1 MAKHL
6 TTALVQLNVS
16 DRPLENLSTTQ
27 AFIQSAAD
35 QGAELIATPECT
47 NFIAANARDLAATL
61 HLEGDDPTLLAIR
74 AQAKALGVWILIGS
88 LCLKNDTGTDA
99 MAVNRQFFINPKGEI
114 IGRYD
119 KIHMFDVDVADGQ
132 TYRESAQ
139 YAAGN
144 HLQTSRLEDLTLGHS
159 ICYDVRFPYLYSGLA
174 YQGAGIIAVP
184 AAFTHVTGQA
194 HWETL
199 LRARAIE
206 TGSWIIAPAQCG
218 VHAGGRRTWGHSLIV
233 DPWGR
238 IVAQGKES
246 EPGVILADIDPEQIK
261 RARDSIPAL
270 KHYRTLEV

>member
-16 DRPLENLSTTQ
+16 DRPLENLAMTQ

-35 QGAELIATPECT
+35 QGAKLVATPECT
-47 NFIAANARDLAATL
+47 NLIASNARDLAANL
-61 HLEGDDPTLLAIR
+61 HIEEDDPTLLAIR
-74 AQAKALGVWILIGS
+74 AQARTLRLWILIGS

-144 HLQTSRLEDLTLGHS
+144 DLQTSDLDGLTLGHS
-159 ICYDVRFPYLYSGLA
+159 ICYDVRFPYLYSALA
-174 YQGAGIIAVP
+174 QQGAEIIAVP

-206 TGSWIIAPAQCG
+206 TGSWIVAPAQCG
-218 VHAGGRRTWGHSLIV
+218 VHAGGRRTWGHSMIV
-233 DPWGR
+233 NPWGR
-238 IVAQGKES
+238 IVAQGTEV
-246 EPGVILADIDPEQIK
+246 EPGVILADIHPEQSK
-261 RARDSIPAL
+261 TARDSIPAL
-270 KHYRTLEV
+270 KHYRTL